1 MTSGAGGFV
10 ATEERQITSGAEKV
24 VLIVDDDAATRKL
37 VRRWLEKNAMTCLEA
52 AHGEEGIAVAN
63 AEVDRLDAI
72 VLDVMMPGIDG
83 YEVMRRIFKS
93 PITKELPILLLT
105 AHANTDDDVVQSME
119 IGALDHLSKPF
130 SGPVLV
136 AKVKAACTRRAKS
149 RALVTELDLA
159 RENATIDALTG
170 LANRRPFEQ
179 RLTEESAH
187 ARRHHRPFSL
197 VMIDLD
203 HFKLLNDSYGH
214 ETGDRALKHTARLI
228 KAMLRTDDFAFRYG
242 GEEFALLL
250 RSCSANDA
258 IKVTERLRTALKSY
272 PLAVAGTEMRAI
284 TFSAGVASAEAGN
297 DFRIDDLVSRADAAL
312 YRSKH
317 AGRDRTSLEE

>member
-1 MTSGAGGFV
+1 
-10 ATEERQITSGAEKV
+10 
-24 VLIVDDDAATRKL
+24 
-37 VRRWLEKNAMTCLEA
+37 MTCLEA

-258 IKVTERLRTALKSY
+258 IKDRAAPDRAQELSSRRRGYGDAGDHLQRWGRVCRSRKRLPDRRPGLPRRRRALPIEARRPRPHVPRRVERRQSVSLWRGLRRR
-272 PLAVAGTEMRAI
+272 RA
-284 TFSAGVASAEAGN
+284 SS
-297 DFRIDDLVSRADAAL
+297 
-312 YRSKH
+312 
-317 AGRDRTSLEE
+317 GRRPQPDRRG